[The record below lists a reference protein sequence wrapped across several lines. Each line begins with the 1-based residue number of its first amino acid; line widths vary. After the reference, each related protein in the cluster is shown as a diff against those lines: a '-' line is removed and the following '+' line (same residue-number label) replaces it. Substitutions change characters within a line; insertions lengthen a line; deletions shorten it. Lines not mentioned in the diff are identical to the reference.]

1 VTSLV
6 ALLIRSNDCM
16 LHMQASGPGTVSY
29 AAPEALSKNQVSPAS
44 DMFSFGCVLWELLS
58 MKEPW
63 AELSGNAFQV
73 MSKIIYEKE
82 HLQIEDIPTEVR
94 DRVPGVIEVLELCF
108 SYEPAL
114 RPAAERV
121 YDVLAAAIELL

>member
-1 VTSLV
+1 
-6 ALLIRSNDCM
+6 M

-114 RPAAERV
+114 RPAAELV